1 MKSCKSPSKKSPL
14 KSPTKKVREND
25 ENVSPS
31 KHADKSFLSPVKN
44 SVASPQKN
52 VQQNND

>member
-1 MKSCKSPSKKSPL
+1 MKSFKSPSKKSPL

-31 KHADKSFLSPVKN
+31 KHTEKSYLSPVK
-44 SVASPQKN
+44 SSAASPQKT
-52 VQQNND
+52 V